1 MQLLCKNV
9 FFALIYYILSF
20 VENSLHGGIQK
31 RAVQELFAS
40 DKCTYSQK
48 VLLSGAAVSD
58 AAYKAR
64 HKARR
69 QTQCTGETFGQNAL
83 KNAKPAGTIQ
93 LKNDGIK
100 VTFACTVL

>member
-20 VENSLHGGIQK
+20 VENSLHAGIQK
-31 RAVQELFAS
+31 RVVQELFAS
-40 DKCTYSQK
+40 DKCTYNQK
-48 VLLSGAAVSD
+48 VLLSGAAVSN

-64 HKARR
+64 HTARR
-69 QTQCTGETFGQNAL
+69 QTQCTGETFGHAL

-93 LKNDGIK
+93 LKNDRIK
-100 VTFACTVL
+100 ITFACTVL

>member
-20 VENSLHGGIQK
+20 VENSLHAGIQ
-31 RAVQELFAS
+31 RRVVQELFES
-40 DKCTYSQK
+40 DKCTYNQK
-48 VLLSGAAVSD
+48 AGAAVSN

-69 QTQCTGETFGQNAL
+69 QTQCTGGTFGQNAL
-83 KNAKPAGTIQ
+83 KNAKPAGTFQ
-93 LKNDGIK
+93 LKK
-100 VTFACTVL
+100 

>member
-20 VENSLHGGIQK
+20 IENSLHAGIQK
-31 RAVQELFAS
+31 RVVQELFAS
-40 DKCTYSQK
+40 DKCTYNQK
-48 VLLSGAAVSD
+48 VL
-58 AAYKAR
+58 

-69 QTQCTGETFGQNAL
+69 QTQCTGETFGHAL

-93 LKNDGIK
+93 LKK
-100 VTFACTVL
+100 